1 MMTTIANSTLIFY
14 DVEVFKYDWLVVFN
28 KNGELEVIV
37 NDSSRLLYYMNSN
50 QNSYFVGYNNY
61 NYDDYIIT
69 SILNGNSDLYSLSKQ
84 LIDKKIKPKINIK
97 FKSLDLMQDIRGYI
111 SLKKIM
117 GNLGMNIKETPVS
130 FDINRKL
137 TSDELNQVIKYC
149 KNDVHATKEIYKY
162 RLNYF
167 KTKFTLIKKFNLPE
181 DYIRLSENQ
190 LSYKILDCNYFNEP
204 RDYLVLDY
212 VKGINWNLIPDDVS
226 NFFENLEQLY
236 RFGKSYEDIC
246 KIVKKHPLQ
255 IVIAHTNMTYGIG
268 GLHGFS
274 PISTS
279 IGNTMCIDVSSYY
292 PSLIVNNNFNSR
304 AITKPYIYEEMYYD
318 RLKLKNIDEDLS
330 SAYKLVLNKVSGCMR
345 GNTKL
350 SDYRNGN
357 RLVINGQL
365 ILTQL
370 VIELQDYIVLLQ
382 VNTDG
387 IIFNYRKRD
396 YDSIMNI
403 VRKFEEKFSLGFK
416 CDNILYFY
424 QRNISNYI
432 MIKKDGTVKCKGELF
447 KNYNNKDEIY
457 LSNSLSIVP
466 KALGEYYLHNTPIED
481 TVKKCYDDNEL
492 DRFQLIVSY
501 KSSYDRCVVEVNG
514 ELVKQQK
521 VNRVFATTDT
531 RYGKMFKVK
540 FDKNGKEQFEKV
552 QDSFNHNLVFNKS
565 IKKLD
570 KKMLDLDYYINL
582 CKKKLEG

>member
-1 MMTTIANSTLIFY
+1 MSNNLIFY

-37 NDSSRLLYYMNSN
+37 NDSSRLSYYMKKHYD
-50 QNSYFVGYNNY
+50 SYFVGYNNY
-61 NYDDYIIT
+61 NYDDYIIACL
-69 SILNGNSDLYSLSKQ
+69 LNGSDSDLYSLSKQ
-84 LIDKKIKPKINIK
+84 LVEKRIKPKINIE

-117 GNLGMNIKETPVS
+117 GNLGMNIKETPVP
-130 FDINRKL
+130 FDIDRKL
-137 TSDELNQVIKYC
+137 TCDELNRIIKYC
-149 KNDVHATKEIYKY
+149 KNDVRATKKVYKY

-181 DYIRLSENQ
+181 ECIKLSENQ
-190 LSYKILDCNYFNEP
+190 LSYKILGCSYFKEP
-204 RDYLVLDY
+204 RDYLLLEY
-212 VKGINWNLIPDDVS
+212 VKNINWDIIPNDVFE
-226 NFFENLEQLY
+226 FFNELEQLY
-236 RFGKSYEDIC
+236 RYGKTYEEIC
-246 KIVKKHPLQ
+246 KRVKKHPLQ
-255 IVIAHTNMTYGIG
+255 TVVAHTNMNYGLG

-274 PISTS
+274 PIYTS

-304 AITKPYIYEEMYYD
+304 AITKPFIYEDMYYD
-318 RLKLKNIDEDLS
+318 RLKLKDTDKDLS

-350 SDYRNGN
+350 TDYKNGN
-357 RLVINGQL
+357 SLVINGQL

-370 VIELQDYIVLLQ
+370 IIELQNYIVLLQ

-396 YDSIMNI
+396 YDSIMDI
-403 VRKFEEKFSLGFK
+403 VRKFEKRFSLGFK

-432 MIKKDGTVKCKGELF
+432 MIKEDGTVKCKGELF